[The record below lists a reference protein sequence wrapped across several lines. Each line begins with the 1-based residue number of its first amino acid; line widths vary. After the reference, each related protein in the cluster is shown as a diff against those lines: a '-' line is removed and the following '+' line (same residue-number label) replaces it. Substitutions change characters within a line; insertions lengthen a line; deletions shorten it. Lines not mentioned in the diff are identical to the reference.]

1 VHHRASRKPVFW
13 LLIVLSVGGI
23 AGCASHDP
31 EDEDSGYV
39 EYDPLEPLNR
49 KIHSF
54 NMTMDRTI
62 MRPVARGYEK
72 VVPSPFRRSITN
84 FFSNLTAPRSALN
97 NFLQGKPGRGFNEL
111 GRFLFNSTLGVA
123 GLFDIASAAGMERY
137 DETFGETLGVWGVPE
152 GPYVVIP
159 FWGPN
164 MMSDAFALPVDYYS
178 DVWTYY
184 DNSSVRDKVWGIR
197 LIDLR
202 YRLLSVDAFLED
214 SPDPYVAVRE
224 AFRQNR
230 TFRVYDGNPPQE
242 EEDFYDDEM
251 FDEFFEDDLFDEE
264 AENVLEEAES
274 DE

>member
-1 VHHRASRKPVFW
+1 MRRTVRGAPAAW
-13 LLIVLSVGGI
+13 LLMLIAVAGI
-23 AGCASHDP
+23 SGCASHDP
-31 EDEDSGYV
+31 ADEDSGYV

-54 NMTMDRTI
+54 NMTLDRNV

-72 VVPSPFRRSITN
+72 VLPKPVRRSITN

-97 NFLQGKPGRGFNEL
+97 NFLQGKPARGFNEL
-111 GRFLFNSTLGVA
+111 GRFLFNSTLGIA
-123 GLFDIASAAGMERY
+123 GLFDVAGAAGMERY

-164 MMSDAFALPVDYYS
+164 MLSDAFALPVDYYS
-178 DVWTYY
+178 DVWTHY

-202 YRLLSVDAFLED
+202 YRLLSVDSFLED

-230 TFRVYDGNPPQE
+230 TFRVYDGNVPE
-242 EEDFYDDEM
+242 EGNFYDDEM
-251 FDEFFEDDLFDEE
+251 FDEFFDEE
-264 AENVLEEAES
+264 AETVPES
-274 DE
+274 PEPP